1 MHLHNI
7 HMPLDEM
14 FGASKH
20 DGFVW
25 IRMQQRITSVRY
37 VLPCCHYYYYYHGD
51 FVLKMLV
58 SKCIID

>member
-1 MHLHNI
+1 
-7 HMPLDEM
+7 MPLDEM